1 MQIAQ
6 TEHRS
11 VTLLSFCGME
21 AVTQEDW
28 TRKKTAHS
36 TACWDCYRCHRA
48 CDGTRPCKRCVDL
61 GRGASCRDPTPDERI
76 PRRKKTKR
84 SNSKDS
90 KPKGFFIVDPQCF
103 LSKTPRLVNNQTS
116 FESPSLSF
124 PTSLPL
130 DQEFTY
136 ENEPTQTNQREEML
150 FQKPPVFCSVLETS
164 EKRCTQLILDQPP
177 SCSYLT
183 PRYQPTRITMD
194 FDFDIPPAV
203 EDFMEEV
210 RVTAAEIHDHWETT
224 DSIFQSLSVP
234 DDMIH
239 LTESFFTP
247 FGLRDSTQVSASPH
261 LHKFKLSPGQ

>member
-1 MQIAQ
+1 
-6 TEHRS
+6 
-11 VTLLSFCGME
+11 ME
-21 AVTQEDW
+21 ATQEYC

-48 CDGTRPCKRCVDL
+48 CDGTRPCKRCVNL
-61 GRGASCRDPTPDERI
+61 GRGASCRDSTPNERI
-76 PRRKKTKR
+76 HWKKKR
-84 SNSKDS
+84 SNSKNRGKSSVTVS
-90 KPKGFFIVDPQCF
+90 KPKGFFIVDPQSF
-103 LSKTPRLVNNQTS
+103 LSKTSRLVHSQIS
-116 FESPSLSF
+116 FKSPSPSF

-150 FQKPPVFCSVLETS
+150 FEKPPVFRSVLEP

-183 PRYQPTRITMD
+183 PRHQPTRITMD

-203 EDFMEEV
+203 EEFMEEV
-210 RVTAAEIHDHWETT
+210 RVAAAEIHDHWETT
-224 DSIFQSLSVP
+224 DSTFQSLSVP
-234 DDMIH
+234 DDMTH

-247 FGLRDSTQVSASPH
+247 FGLRDSTQVSASPP
-261 LHKFKLSPGQ
+261 S